1 MMNSRYAPM
10 TCGNRNFGLKT
21 TKRDTRSNL
30 IHVVFESSVLSNA
43 AYSSYDRVLLLNF
56 RSGLTYRF
64 RKIPHSVVCG
74 LLVAKHPGRYFN
86 KYIRTEYNGVL
97 Q

>member
-1 MMNSRYAPM
+1 MMNNTY
-10 TCGNRNFGLKT
+10 GNSNANHGLKT

-56 RSGLTYRF
+56 RSGLTYRL
-64 RKIPHSVVCG
+64 RKVPHSIACG
-74 LLVAKHPGRYFN
+74 LLVAKHPGKYFN
-86 KYIRTEYNGVL
+86 KYIRNVYKGRRVI
-97 Q
+97 

>member
-1 MMNSRYAPM
+1 MMNKSINA
-10 TCGNRNFGLKT
+10 GLNT

-30 IHVVFESSVLSNA
+30 IHVVFESSVLMNA

-56 RSGLTYRF
+56 RSGATYRF
-64 RKIPHSVVCG
+64 RKVPHAIVCG

-86 KYIRTEYNGVL
+86 KYIKPEYNGVP